1 MSDKGKP
8 GDPKKSSSP
17 EEQKKTESQVE
28 VRYIPMEYM
37 PAMHDDDNDEI
48 DLLALAKR
56 IWDGRW
62 TIAKITGAFILLG
75 LFWALFSPVEYQSE
89 SILMPE
95 VQSGQSGGG
104 ASRLLQQ
111 FGGAFGISGGGD
123 MPQGTI
129 PPMIYPRIVNSLS
142 FQLELLD
149 HEVEFREYGVTT
161 TWPDFLENHYSKP
174 LTAYA
179 VDYTVGLPL
188 TILGGVRSLFSSDD
202 DEEMVIQDDPLEAQ
216 FISITSRQQ
225 ELIENLRNRISVSQ
239 DQETGL
245 LNTSVKLQDARASA
259 ELNRFLIERLK
270 DYVTDYRIEKARQN
284 VEFTEEQKQ
293 EAKERFEEAQLALA
307 EFQDRNISLSTA
319 RAQTELERLQD
330 EKDLAFNVYN
340 SVSQRFEEAKLSLQ
354 EQTPVFK
361 EVQAVNVPSEKS
373 EPKRGQ
379 MMIIF
384 TLLGGIIAVG
394 LVLFVPLIKE
404 SISNQDSKV
413 VENHKKKI

>member
-111 FGGAFGISGGGD
+111 FGGAFGISGGAD

-161 TWPDFLENHYSKP
+161 TWPDFLENHYSRP
-174 LTAYA
+174 LTGY
-179 VDYTVGLPL
+179 VKNYTIGLPF
-188 TILGGVRSLFSSDD
+188 TILGGIRTLFSD
-202 DEEMVIQDDPLEAQ
+202 DETESVEIQEDPLASE
-216 FISITSRQQ
+216 FISISKEQV
-225 ELIENLRNRISVSQ
+225 ELIEQLRGRVSVSQ

-245 LNTSVKLQDARASA
+245 LTTNVKLQDPRASA
-259 ELNRFLIERLK
+259 ELNRFMIERLK
-270 DYVTDYRIEKARQN
+270 QYVTDYRIEKARQN

-293 EAKERFEEAQLALA
+293 EAKERFEEAQFALA

-379 MMIIF
+379 MVIII
-384 TLLGGIIAVG
+384 TVLGGILAVG
-394 LVLFVPLIKE
+394 FVLIFPAFQKLINSFK
-404 SISNQDSKV
+404 
-413 VENHKKKI
+413 